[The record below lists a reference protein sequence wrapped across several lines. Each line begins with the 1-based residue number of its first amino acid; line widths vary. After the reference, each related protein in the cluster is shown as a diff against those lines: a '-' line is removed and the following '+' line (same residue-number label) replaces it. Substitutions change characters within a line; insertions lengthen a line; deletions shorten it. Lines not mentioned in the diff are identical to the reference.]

1 MNKNINR
8 MFTFLMVL
16 AVTASLMSVA
26 WVTLAQDP
34 PGKQPQSASAN
45 KQEKSSAPQLPA
57 PTKST
62 PKEESKSVEV
72 TPESPNATGVSADAA
87 NASPQTETTTS
98 TPTASSASRRKG
110 KRRSR
115 TAASEPAPAATM
127 TQAEQTDL
135 SGTYSGVMNCADA
148 GVTGD
153 TTLTVTGNQFT
164 LANGTSGRILATTT
178 HGYTAVVMQFG
189 EATPATPGMAQ
200 AAATTP
206 KIISFRGRK
215 NGDRLTLSPISG
227 GPQCSFMP
235 SAAARS
241 RRNRGTRRTT
251 SPAAPAENTSNPAP
265 APSVVDPSAGPM
277 PEPNMPRKGRTS
289 RKKNA
294 NVNANTNSM
303 NTNENTGAGNAN
315 ANSNANPA
323 PSPSPT
329 PPK

>member
-1 MNKNINR
+1 MNKTISR
-8 MFTFLMVL
+8 VFTSLMVL
-16 AVTASLMSVA
+16 AVTASLA
-26 WVTLAQDP
+26 WVALAQDP
-34 PGKQPQSASAN
+34 PGKQPQSANAN

-62 PKEESKSVEV
+62 PKQESKSVEV
-72 TPESPNATGVSADAA
+72 TPESPNASGVSADAA
-87 NASPQTETTTS
+87 TAPQTESSTS
-98 TPTASSASRRKG
+98 TPGASSASRRKG
-110 KRRSR
+110 KKGRR
-115 TAASEPAPAATM
+115 TAASEAIPTATM

-153 TTLTVTGNQFT
+153 TTLTITGNQFS
-164 LANGTSGRILATTT
+164 LANGASGRIIATTT

-206 KIISFRGRK
+206 KIISLRGRK

-235 SAAARS
+235 SAAVARS
-241 RRNRGTRRTT
+241 RRNRGARRL
-251 SPAAPAENTSNPAP
+251 AAPAAAAESTSNPAS
-265 APSVVDPSAGPM
+265 APTVVEPSAGPM
-277 PEPNMPRKGRTS
+277 PEPNMPRKARTGR
-289 RKKNA
+289 KNA
-294 NVNANTNSM
+294 NANANTNRSM
-303 NTNENTGAGNAN
+303 NTNENTGTGNAN
-315 ANSNANPA
+315 ANSNANAA